1 VEEDKYNNIT
11 DEELLRDVEGIL
23 QHPELLDAD
32 NYKEALQI
40 KKELLD
46 TIQEKLIKDRRKKL
60 YKLKGEKEPVTVYKV
75 KSLPNIKVVNVPLVR
90 EPLNF
95 EDMEERILER
105 NHVDSDEDRIA
116 LLAIELATQLKY
128 GSPQS
133 RRYLEEAKMKL
144 MKEKNKK

>member
-1 VEEDKYNNIT
+1 M
-11 DEELLRDVEGIL
+11 
-23 QHPELLDAD
+23 
-32 NYKEALQI
+32 
-40 KKELLD
+40 
-46 TIQEKLIKDRRKKL
+46 
-60 YKLKGEKEPVTVYKV
+60 
-75 KSLPNIKVVNVPLVR
+75 VR